1 MLLASLS
8 SLLGS
13 IWFGLFLGAVGFGA
27 GWYFKT
33 RACTKCK
40 D

>member
-1 MLLASLS
+1 MLLASIS

-27 GWYFKT
+27 GFYCKSRT
-33 RACTKCK
+33 CTKCK
-40 D
+40 G